1 MKASRGF
8 LRLWLA
14 AALAV
19 GTSQIVH
26 ADDSLEQIKK
36 AGTINVGIAQEPPY
50 AFITPEGKVTGAS
63 IDLNRAVFAKMGLGE
78 LKAETT
84 DFAGLIPG
92 VQARRFDIISTGLI
106 IRPARCEAVLFS
118 QPDLCTG
125 EGFAVKKGNPLGLKS
140 YEDVKAG
147 KARLAV
153 CGSCAEE
160 KRALSIGVPRD
171 QLVIASDAFNA
182 IKMLQ
187 AGRVD
192 AVAWPDATLAD
203 IINTL
208 KDDGLEVF
216 SPVQGEPVAATVSIG
231 IACEERS
238 RGELSSLVQ
247 RADRALY
254 QAKADGRNRCVR
266 YTPETAM
273 PSVEAR
279 VDVPPLRSAAGG

>member
-1 MKASRGF
+1 MKTTNGI
-8 LRLWLA
+8 LGLWLA

-19 GTSQIVH
+19 GTTQAVH
-26 ADDSLEQIKK
+26 ADDSLEQVKK
-36 AGTINVGIAQEPPY
+36 AGTVNVGIAQEPPY
-50 AFITPEGKVTGAS
+50 AFITSEGKVTGAS
-63 IDLNRAVFAKMGLGE
+63 IDLNRAIFKKMGLGE

-92 VQARRFDIISTGLI
+92 IQARRFDIISTGLI

-140 YEDVKAG
+140 YDDVKAG
-147 KARLAV
+147 TARLAV

-160 KRALSIGVPRD
+160 KRALELGVPRD
-171 QLVIASDAFNA
+171 RLVIASDAFNA

-192 AVAWPDATLAD
+192 AVAWPDATLTD

-208 KDDGLEVF
+208 KDEELEVF
-216 SPVQGEPVAATVSIG
+216 SPIQGEPVSCSGVAFNKDARAFRDAYDVAFAELKASGEYAKIVSPYGFDPALTLATNRDQYCG
-231 IACEERS
+231 
-238 RGELSSLVQ
+238 G
-247 RADRALY
+247 
-254 QAKADGRNRCVR
+254 KAN
-266 YTPETAM
+266 
-273 PSVEAR
+273 
-279 VDVPPLRSAAGG
+279 